1 MYGNSE
7 VAASQCVMMVK
18 LKGPLEVVD
27 SFTGTG
33 SRVPNQAEAKMPV
46 LPIRVLLVTMIGD
59 CQLQKNSKGAMPAK
73 GPWHL
78 R

>member
-1 MYGNSE
+1 MNGNSE

-18 LKGPLEVVD
+18 LKGPLEVMD
-27 SFTGTG
+27 SLTGTG
-33 SRVPNQAEAKMPV
+33 SRVPHQAEARMPV
-46 LPIRVLLVTMIGD
+46 QPIRVMLVTMIGD
-59 CQLQKNSKGAMPAK
+59 CQLQKHIKGGMPTK